1 MSRVLFLLSR
11 INSIFPSFRS
21 SILNFSIVAVIAL
34 LVAGCSWSNLGLS
47 TSSTR
52 LSPKV
57 VEYGQSVPKGGGVYK
72 IGKPYKIGSRWY
84 RPREEP
90 GYDEVGVASWYGH
103 LFHGRYTANREIY
116 DMDAL
121 TAAHPTLPLPS
132 YVRVTNR
139 SNGRSLVLRVNDRGP
154 YANDR
159 IIDLSR
165 KAAKLLGM
173 EKSGTAPVR
182 VTYLRQ
188 APLNGN
194 DSYERRYLA
203 QQHWARPNR
212 RYSSRRRPNRR
223 YASRQSPR
231 YDRITTGSVKRKRRT
246 HRKKRRRTRR
256 KGYIVQAGVF
266 QTKWNANRTRG
277 RVSRYGRAFIE
288 THRARRSS
296 IYRVMLGPYRNRRQ
310 AKRAAN
316 RMARIG
322 IYDAIVM
329 RN

>member
-1 MSRVLFLLSR
+1 MYRVFLKK
-11 INSIFPSFRS
+11 S
-21 SILNFSIVAVIAL
+21 SMLAAFKSPIAVVLAGL
-34 LVAGCSWSNLGLS
+34 LVAGCSWSNFGFNS
-47 TSSTR
+47 GSTR

-57 VEYGQSVPKGGGVYK
+57 VEYGQPVPKGGGVYK
-72 IGKPYKIGSRWY
+72 VGKPYKIGSQWY

-90 GYDEVGVASWYGH
+90 DYDEVGVASWYGH

-165 KAAKLLGM
+165 KAAQLLGM

-182 VTYLRQ
+182 VTYLRR

-203 QQHWARPNR
+203 QQSWANPNR
-212 RYSSRRRPNRR
+212 RYSSRRTNRR
-223 YASRQSPR
+223 LAGRQSYR
-231 YDRITTGSVKRKRRT
+231 YDRITTGSTKRKRRPV
-246 HRKKRRRTRR
+246 RR
-256 KGYIVQAGVF
+256 KRYLVQAGIF
-266 QTKWNANRTRG
+266 QSRWNARRARG
-277 RVSRYGRAFIE
+277 RMSRYGRAFIE
-288 THRARRSS
+288 SHKTRQYPV
-296 IYRVMLGPYRNRRQ
+296 YRVMLGPYRSRRQ

-316 RMARIG
+316 RIARAG
-322 IYDAIVM
+322 IYDAIIM
-329 RN
+329 KN

>member
-1 MSRVLFLLSR
+1 MYRVFLEK
-11 INSIFPSFRS
+11 S
-21 SILNFSIVAVIAL
+21 SVFSAFKSLIAVVLAGL
-34 LVAGCSWSNLGLS
+34 LVAGCSWSNFGFKS
-47 TSSTR
+47 SSTR

-57 VEYGQSVPKGGGVYK
+57 VEYGQPVPKGGGVYK
-72 IGKPYKIGSRWY
+72 VGKPYKIGSQWY

-90 GYDEVGVASWYGH
+90 DYDEVGVASWYGH

-165 KAAKLLGM
+165 KAARLLGM

-182 VTYLRQ
+182 VTYLRR

-194 DSYERRYLA
+194 DSYEHRYLA
-203 QQHWARPNR
+203 QQSWANPGR

-223 YASRQSPR
+223 YASRQSYR
-231 YDRITTGSVKRKRRT
+231 YDRITTGGVERKRRARKKTRHRKRKR
-246 HRKKRRRTRR
+246 
-256 KGYIVQAGVF
+256 GYVVQAGVF
-266 QTKWNANRTRG
+266 QSRWNANRARG
-277 RVSRYGRAFIE
+277 RMSRYGRTFIE
-288 THRARRSS
+288 SHKTRHYP
-296 IYRVMLGPYRNRRQ
+296 IYRVMMGPYRNRNQ
-310 AKRAAN
+310 AKRAAG
-316 RMARIG
+316 RIARAG